1 MAEIAKE
8 QNNPFEGFELKPLP
22 SHVDNSVPSTIC
34 SKLAYLKIK
43 VMAESQFIKIDF
55 YFKMGHPYKRCK
67 SKHLRPTET
76 KIHSASLHISTY

>member
-22 SHVDNSVPSTIC
+22 SHVDNSVPCTFC
-34 SKLAYLKIK
+34 PKLANFKIK
-43 VMAESQFIKIDF
+43 TLAEFQFIILNF
-55 YFKMGHPYKRCK
+55 YFKMGYPYKRCK
-67 SKHLRPTET
+67 RNHLRPTET